1 MAEEKHVVKEQNY
14 ELSLFN
20 AKGLASLMGL
30 AKELAASSIIPKTF
44 QQKPANVLIAL
55 NMAQRMNADPFAIMQ
70 NMYIV
75 YGMPSF
81 SSKFLISCFNS
92 CGRFTSIKYQFTG
105 TEGADDWG
113 CTAYATEKATG
124 DSVVGTTVTIGMAK
138 KEGWYGKE
146 GSKWQTMPQLM
157 MQYRAAAFLIRT
169 TAPEITMGMNSTEE
183 LEDTGEEQPKYVGNN
198 FDDDQAEMNAEVTK
212 ELEAPKMVDFTDEA
226 KTEVPQKVLQPE
238 PAPVAKPEAKEAPQ
252 TVKKAQPS
260 WVK

>member
-1 MAEEKHVVKEQNY
+1 MAEEKQIAVQENY
-14 ELSLFN
+14 ELSMFN
-20 AKGLASLMGL
+20 ARGLESLMKL
-30 AKELAASSIIPKTF
+30 SSQLAASDIIPDTF
-44 QQKPANVLIAL
+44 KKKPANVLIAL

-75 YGMPSF
+75 YGNPAF

-124 DSVVGTTVTIGMAK
+124 DKVVGTTVTIGMAK
-138 KEGWYGKE
+138 KEGWYGKS

-157 MQYRAAAFLIRT
+157 LQYRAAAFLIRT
-169 TAPEITMGMNSTEE
+169 TAPEIMMGMEAADE
-183 LEDTGEEQPKYVGNN
+183 LEDIGGRPKYVGNN
-198 FDDDQAEMNAEVTK
+198 FDDDQAEMNAEVAK
-212 ELEAPKMVDFTDEA
+212 ELEAPKMVDFTDDA
-226 KTEVPQKVLQPE
+226 KTEVPQKALQPE
-238 PAPVAKPEAKEAPQ
+238 PAPVAKPVEKEAPQ
-252 TVKKAQPS
+252 AVKKAQPS